1 MHAIGWRIAGMLS
14 ESSLFKPQGSL
25 GVRVRSGGTVELS
38 LIRDSMQQRTMLGGE
53 KSEKSEKS
61 SMAVLA

>member
-1 MHAIGWRIAGMLS
+1 MEA
-14 ESSLFKPQGSL
+14 
-25 GVRVRSGGTVELS
+25 RSGGTVELS